1 MIETFLKFVDGLAR
15 LSAWVA
21 AALLAVLA
29 VLGMAEILSRALF
42 NYSIPIAFEYSS
54 YMLAFIM
61 FGGSAWALREGGHI
75 RVTLIM
81 GPFGPRARRLLD
93 IGATAIATAVS
104 LYLTYAVIVFMV
116 GTYTIGTN
124 SFFPSETP
132 LYIPQLGLVFGVLL
146 LTLALLARL
155 IRLFIGAPTEA
166 GDSKKALGE
175 TTI

>member
-1 MIETFLKFVDGLAR
+1 MIDTFLKAVDGLTR

-21 AALLAVLA
+21 ASLLAVLA
-29 VLGMAEILSRALF
+29 LLGMAEILSRALF

-81 GPFGPRARRLLD
+81 GPFGPRSRRVLD
-93 IGATAIATAVS
+93 IGATAIGLAVS
-104 LYLTYAVIVFMV
+104 IYLTYAVIAFTV
-116 GTYTIGTN
+116 GTYVLGTN

-132 LYIPQLGLVFGVLL
+132 LAIPQTGLAFSVTL

-155 IRLFIGAPTEA
+155 IRLFIGEPTEA
-166 GDSKKALGE
+166 GNHDE
-175 TTI
+175 TLEENVI

>member
-1 MIETFLKFVDGLAR
+1 MIETCLKFVDGLAR

-104 LYLTYAVIVFMV
+104 L
-116 GTYTIGTN
+116 
-124 SFFPSETP
+124 
-132 LYIPQLGLVFGVLL
+132 
-146 LTLALLARL
+146 
-155 IRLFIGAPTEA
+155 
-166 GDSKKALGE
+166 
-175 TTI
+175 